1 MTRTRICQVNEI
13 LDRDYSTTVFKK
25 KTSDRTFR
33 PGLRLGKNS
42 SPEIIKFRTVKEFII
57 IENDYGGS
65 GREPEETP
73 GRFRLFRQVN

>member
-13 LDRDYSTTVFKK
+13 LDRDYSTTFLRKK
-25 KTSDRTFR
+25 HLTELSAR
-33 PGLRLGKNS
+33 LRLGKNS
-42 SPEIIKFRTVKEFII
+42 SPEIIKFRSVKEFII